1 MSLNIDLQLDAGNVT
16 GGVDGA
22 LQTLERIKALI
33 ESTEPYGERLARN
46 SKVNVDG
53 LLAQMRK
60 LATDT
65 EGAFR
70 RMDEAMKLRQPAA
83 IKRALAELNDPM
95 RRLIDATVQLNNVK
109 FKGIDGIKAAANTQ
123 KATEAVQRLADQYDH
138 AARRANRLD
147 TQHRLAMQS
156 LAQVNATA
164 MVDLDRMA
172 KEAMARVSSFIQTR
186 PATRA
191 PAPVQRTLVPAGAIN
206 LQATTGTPW
215 TGGLGAQQA
224 AAAGA
229 AQSAT
234 ALATA
239 TATAAS
245 AAIAGTS
252 ASNQLTQSLGQQ
264 LAAGNNLHSM
274 YRGLASGFGA
284 MWLTWGAA
292 LPVLTGAAISH
303 SITSMVKQGAELDH
317 AYKTISALGEV
328 AAADIAKMNEE
339 VLRLGASS
347 TYGPREVAKS
357 LETLTLAGL
366 SAKESMEA
374 LQPVLDFSKV
384 GGQSLEVAAETLVAV
399 STAYG
404 YSADQFSYVSDVI
417 SKTAAISM
425 VSTADMAASFRVASA
440 IAQQYKVE
448 LEDTAVA
455 LALLGQA
462 GIRGQAA
469 GTAVRQMYNELM
481 GTTKKAREELDK
493 LGVSIFDNAN
503 GKMKQLGQI
512 MGELSQGL
520 QGMNFEEVMRSLDKL
535 GNERGTKA
543 LAASL
548 QAMAKEA
555 QATGKDFENE
565 FARVTEAVRSAA
577 GFTATAAREMETS
590 TQSLMAGVGASL
602 ETTLMQGFQRAKPA
616 VDEFMIAL
624 REALNADGLAVSL
637 GQLLRTVMELSTLLV
652 KVAGIMAN
660 GLPVVLALGGA
671 FVTAKAAVMGATAGL
686 QIFSGVALALTGVG
700 ATVAAGLR
708 LILGAVFPLSAALV
722 ALYGAWLVL
731 QHAMGQ
737 GVGKKAVDDLDAWT
751 KQMRDGAADYHKQ
764 AERINAGADANHA
777 AEMSRRDE
785 LVGALNDYYKD
796 EIVGL
801 QRTMRQ
807 REQTMAGLNRES
819 VISKKLSEQQQAD
832 QAKLNALLDER
843 KKKLFDADT
852 ALMMNKAGQTA
863 WSNAVQAQHKKKQ
876 DELNKRLGIN
886 PDGSPKADPS
896 GGSSGGRAKNLL
908 ADETRA
914 LQQAQAT
921 RAALEEELY
930 LRRQFPDT
938 YEGMTASAKRLHLLN
953 IQLNATT
960 IDGARALTG
969 QERALKQAEIAEL
982 TKTVALEKAI
992 KVEQDAAAAR
1002 KKLADDTK
1010 RLEDSLNDEA
1020 DKLEAANAVYGKG
1033 KVAIEEMTL
1042 AKMWDAA
1049 ATGESVKI
1057 GNQMVTV
1064 TAKMIDGQTR
1074 LIDAMK
1080 NAEWKAFNKKLD
1092 DQQKS
1097 LNESVAA
1104 LEDEVSFLG
1113 LVGRERK
1120 KILEIRKI
1128 ERQLASEIEELRE
1141 SEMTPAQIAA
1151 GVERKRQLADQAIAL
1166 VEMQDA
1172 FGDLSRI
1179 VGQFESDLT
1188 SAFMNSF
1195 EQGRLDLA
1203 GFKSAFKKLALE
1215 MIKPLVVQYLIQ
1227 PIMGGL
1233 GGILGVVGSLLGG
1246 GGGGQGGAG
1255 SLLGTA
1261 SNMQSAYQW
1270 LSGGYQDTFRSAAN
1284 FFGFGGSAAAPA
1296 VGYGGQALTGLTW
1309 GGKPIASS
1317 AVTGFNGTALSQ
1329 SPGMTISGAGIATV
1343 AAPLI
1348 FGMLMER
1355 FGNSTARI
1363 TGAASTGSHKV
1374 GSTGSADFDM
1384 LTGDT
1389 PDRAAL
1395 LARLADLGAGV
1406 PLDGL
1411 NDRALWQMLSQA
1423 DWQTQQN
1430 ANMDA
1435 PRPIDWT
1442 ALAKAGQNTADFY
1455 RGQGYANPEQLGWW
1469 SNDRYYGSQSPFNGQ
1484 GVDPAIVAQSRRLA
1498 EGVAA
1503 PLNAMALALGQKA
1516 DQFEATVGLAF
1527 DPDKKQGWWAGLSV
1541 SRDGQNVLDFGRRE
1555 GAGVEGKYKSQD
1567 EALRAMFG
1575 GALDAFKSFDL
1586 PEWASSQVEQAQTQL
1601 KALTG
1606 DKIGEQAAA
1615 LYQQAAG
1622 GISATF
1628 VAIERMINLFPD
1640 FAEASQ
1646 DAVYALGELTGG
1658 LDNLASAYGSY
1669 LSNFYSEEER
1679 RQLMFKELD
1688 SELDKL
1694 GIDTIP
1700 RTRAEFREL
1709 VSAQDLSTE
1718 AGREA
1723 FTVLMKLS
1731 GGFAE
1736 FVDAAESAADKA
1748 RERIDSI
1755 FGQISKLWDE
1765 QISNWSKLSSEA
1777 KSVFDVAIKA
1787 AKDLRGQVADTR
1799 QWDAS
1804 AASAW
1809 IDQAL
1814 AGLRATGALP
1824 DSKELADAIAAA
1836 RGGLDMSQYDTVAE
1850 MERDQ
1855 LILAGKLNEIGDSAE
1870 VQMSFAEQQVQLLE
1884 QQRDYWRQQIDLLT
1898 ATGET
1903 ITSIDQGIEY
1913 LADYVREQAALK
1925 AAEEAEKEAAREAA
1939 RRAARRGDWGG
1950 GGGGGGPSMPTRA
1963 IDLDK
1968 GTITWPDG
1976 RVTYLTADELA
1987 MYRGDKK
1994 IFDPLSGK
2002 TYVYDPKTG
2011 KKVPAHAAGG
2021 YYAGG
2026 LALVGERGPE
2036 LINFASPGHVY
2047 TAVQTRDM
2055 MRGGDNAELIAE
2067 LRELRARLDKIER
2080 NTAVLPQTHDVID
2093 RVTAGGNAMLT
2104 EAA

>member
-95 RRLIDATVQLNNVK
+95 RRLIDATVQLNGVK

-164 MVDLDRMA
+164 MVDLDRMT
-172 KEAMARVSSFIQTR
+172 KEAMARVSNFIQNH

-191 PAPVQRTLVPAGAIN
+191 PAPVQRTPVPAGAIN

-224 AAAGA
+224 AAASA

-234 ALATA
+234 ALAAATA
-239 TATAAS
+239 TATS

-264 LAAGNNLHSM
+264 LVAGNNLHSM

-317 AYKTISALGEV
+317 TYKTISALGEV

-520 QGMNFEEVMRSLDKL
+520 QGMDFEGVMRSLDKL

-565 FARVTEAVRSAA
+565 FARVTAAVRSAA

-616 VDEFMIAL
+616 VDEFMITL

-686 QIFSGVALALTGVG
+686 QVFSGVALALTGVG
-700 ATVAAGLR
+700 ATAAAGLR

-731 QHAMGQ
+731 QHALGQ
-737 GVGKKAVDDLDAWT
+737 GAGKKAVDDLDAWT

-764 AERINAGADANHA
+764 AERINAGADATHV

-785 LVGALNDYYKD
+785 LAGALNDHYKN

-801 QRTMRQ
+801 QRTIRQ
-807 REQTMAGLNRES
+807 REQMMAGLNRES

-832 QAKLNALLDER
+832 QAKLNSILDER

-852 ALMMNKAGQTA
+852 ALMMNEAGRTA

-896 GGSSGGRAKNLL
+896 GGSGSGGGRAKNLL

-1080 NAEWKAFNKKLD
+1080 KAEWKAFNQKLD
-1092 DQQKS
+1092 EQQNS

-1104 LEDEVSFLG
+1104 LEDEVAFLG

-1128 ERQLASEIEELRE
+1128 ERQLESDIEKLRK
-1141 SEMTPAQIAA
+1141 SEMTPAEIAA
-1151 GVERKRQLADQAIAL
+1151 GVERKRQLADQATAL

-1172 FGDLSRI
+1172 FGDLSQM

-1215 MIKPLVVQYLIQ
+1215 MIKPLVVQYFIQ
-1227 PIMGGL
+1227 PIMGSL

-1255 SLLGTA
+1255 GLFSTA
-1261 SNMQSAYQW
+1261 SNANSLFSGASMISNWMGTGAGAGMGTLAYGNMIGAM
-1270 LSGGYQDTFRSAAN
+1270 GGDGLGAFMAAN
-1284 FFGFGGSAAAPA
+1284 GG
-1296 VGYGGQALTGLTW
+1296 W
-1309 GGKPIASS
+1309 G
-1317 AVTGFNGTALSQ
+1317 T
-1329 SPGMTISGAGIATV
+1329 SGAGALANSAGSAFGGAAAGIAAV

-1348 FGMLMER
+1348 IGSLIER
-1355 FGNSTARI
+1355 NSRDRFS
-1363 TGAASTGSHKV
+1363 GAAYATSGGNDPFVNTV
-1374 GSTGSADFDM
+1374 AGSTSFDY
-1384 LTGDT
+1384 LTGDL

-1395 LARLADLGAGV
+1395 MARLEELGA
-1406 PLDGL
+1406 PMEAISDW
-1411 NDRALWQMLSQA
+1411 NDRALLRLMESAAA
-1423 DWQTQQN
+1423 DN
-1430 ANMDA
+1430 SEFGIN
-1435 PRPIDWT
+1435 WT
-1442 ALAKAGQNTADFY
+1442 SRVRDMRDTSDFY
-1455 RGQGYANPEQLGWW
+1455 RGAGYAHPEELGWW
-1469 SNDRYYGSQSPFNGQ
+1469 NNKDNANLST
-1484 GVDPAIVAQSRRLA
+1484 DPALIQASRDIALSIIGPL
-1498 EGVAA
+1498 EGIGALIGDEAA
-1503 PLNAMALALGQKA
+1503 YR
-1516 DQFEATVGLAF
+1516 ATVGFANRGEGNGL
-1527 DPDKKQGWWAGLSV
+1527 WAGLNLQ
-1541 SRDGQNVLDFGRRE
+1541 RDGQNVADWVNTDDFHSVG
-1555 GAGVEGKYKSQD
+1555 
-1567 EALRAMFG
+1567 EAVRAMYST
-1575 GALDAFKSFDL
+1575 ALGTLDSFDL
-1586 PEWASSQVEQAQTQL
+1586 PGWADKQVTDART
-1601 KALTG
+1601 AL
-1606 DKIGEQAAA
+1606 DALEGENMGQEAAA
-1615 LYQQAAG
+1615 LYAQTTAG
-1622 GISATF
+1622 
-1628 VAIERMINLFPD
+1628 IEQMYRSIQRLIDMFPD
-1640 FAEASQ
+1640 FSNATQ
-1646 DAVYALGELTGG
+1646 DAVYALAELMGG
-1658 LDNLASAYGSY
+1658 MDNLASAYGSY
-1669 LSNFYSEEER
+1669 LSSFYSEEER

-1736 FVDAAESAADKA
+1736 FVDAAESAADNA

-1799 QWDAS
+1799 QWDART
-1804 AASAW
+1804 ANAY

-1836 RGGLDMSQYDTVAE
+1836 RGGLDMSQYDTLAD

-1855 LILAGKLNEIGDSAE
+1855 LILAGKLKEIGDSAE

-1903 ITSIDQGIEY
+1903 ITSIDQGIKY

-1925 AAEEAEKEAAREAA
+1925 AAEEAEKKASQEAA

-1950 GGGGGGPSMPTRA
+1950 GGGGGQDLTSITR
-1963 IDLDK
+1963 
-1968 GTITWPDG
+1968 TINWETGEYVYPDG
-1976 RVTYLTADELA
+1976 SGGTMSAAELE
-1987 MYRGDKK
+1987 RFRK
-1994 IFDPLSGK
+1994 IRDGELDPFRLINDL
-2002 TYVYDPKTG
+2002 Y
-2011 KKVPAHAAGG
+2011 KVPRHADGG
-2021 YYAGG
+2021 RYAGG

>member
-164 MVDLDRMA
+164 MVDLDRMT
-172 KEAMARVSSFIQTR
+172 KEAMARVSNFIQNH

-191 PAPVQRTLVPAGAIN
+191 PAPVQRTPVPAGAIN

-234 ALATA
+234 ALAAATA
-239 TATAAS
+239 TATS

-317 AYKTISALGEV
+317 TYKTISALGEV

-404 YSADQFSYVSDVI
+404 YSVDQFSYVSDVI

-520 QGMNFEEVMRSLDKL
+520 QGMDFEGVMRSLDKL

-543 LAASL
+543 LASSL

-565 FARVTEAVRSAA
+565 FARVTAAVRSAA

-616 VDEFMIAL
+616 VDEFMITL

-686 QIFSGVALALTGVG
+686 QVFSGVALALTGVG
-700 ATVAAGLR
+700 ATAAAGLR

-731 QHAMGQ
+731 QHALGQ
-737 GVGKKAVDDLDAWT
+737 GAGKKAVDDLDAWT

-764 AERINAGADANHA
+764 AERINAGADATHV

-785 LVGALNDYYKD
+785 LAGALNDHYKN

-801 QRTMRQ
+801 QRTIRQ
-807 REQTMAGLNRES
+807 REQMMAGLNRES

-832 QAKLNALLDER
+832 QAKLNSILDER

-852 ALMMNKAGQTA
+852 ALMMNEAGRTA

-876 DELNKRLGIN
+876 EELNKRLGLN
-886 PDGSPKADPS
+886 PDGSPKADPSGGSGS

-1080 NAEWKAFNKKLD
+1080 KAEWKAFNQKLD
-1092 DQQKS
+1092 EQQNS

-1104 LEDEVSFLG
+1104 LEDEVAFLG

-1128 ERQLASEIEELRE
+1128 ERQLASDIEKLHK
-1141 SEMTPAQIAA
+1141 SEMTPAEIAA

-1172 FGDLSRI
+1172 FGDLSQM

-1215 MIKPLVVQYLIQ
+1215 MIKPLVVQYFIQ
-1227 PIMGGL
+1227 PIMGSL

-1246 GGGGQGGAG
+1246 AGSGQGGAG

-1261 SNMQSAYQW
+1261 SNLNSAW
-1270 LSGGYQDTFRSAAN
+1270 GMLNGTGTGLSGIGYNMLA
-1284 FFGFGGSAAAPA
+1284 GLPGS
-1296 VGYGGQALTGLTW
+1296 VGYGML
-1309 GGKPIASS
+1309 
-1317 AVTGFNGTALSQ
+1317 
-1329 SPGMTISGAGIATV
+1329 PGMTVGSQQAAMLAAQTQAFGGAGLQATAGAAQTAQGASWMAGNAAGIAAV

-1348 FGMLMER
+1348 IGSLIER
-1355 FGNSTARI
+1355 NARDRFS
-1363 TGAASTGSHKV
+1363 GAAYATSGGNDPFANTIA
-1374 GSTGSADFDM
+1374 GSTGFDY
-1384 LTGDT
+1384 LTGDL

-1395 LARLADLGAGV
+1395 MARLEELGA
-1406 PLDGL
+1406 PMEAISDW
-1411 NDRALWQMLSQA
+1411 NDRALLRLMESAAA
-1423 DWQTQQN
+1423 DN
-1430 ANMDA
+1430 SEFGIN
-1435 PRPIDWT
+1435 WT
-1442 ALAKAGQNTADFY
+1442 SRVRDMRDTPDFY
-1455 RGQGYANPEQLGWW
+1455 RGAGYAHPEELGWW
-1469 SNDRYYGSQSPFNGQ
+1469 NNKDNANLST
-1484 GVDPAIVAQSRRLA
+1484 DPALIQASRDIALSIIGPL
-1498 EGVAA
+1498 EGIGALIGDEAA
-1503 PLNAMALALGQKA
+1503 YR
-1516 DQFEATVGLAF
+1516 ATVGFANRGEGNGL
-1527 DPDKKQGWWAGLSV
+1527 WAGLNLQ
-1541 SRDGQNVLDFGRRE
+1541 RDGQNVADWVNTDDFHSVG
-1555 GAGVEGKYKSQD
+1555 
-1567 EALRAMFG
+1567 EAVRAMYST
-1575 GALDAFKSFDL
+1575 ALGTLDSFDL
-1586 PEWASSQVEQAQTQL
+1586 PGWADKQVTDART
-1601 KALTG
+1601 AL
-1606 DKIGEQAAA
+1606 DALEGENMGQEAAA
-1615 LYQQAAG
+1615 LYAQTTAG
-1622 GISATF
+1622 
-1628 VAIERMINLFPD
+1628 IEQMYRSIQRLIDMFPD
-1640 FAEASQ
+1640 FSNATQ
-1646 DAVYALGELTGG
+1646 DAVYALAELMGG
-1658 LDNLASAYGSY
+1658 MDNLASAYGSY

-1736 FVDAAESAADKA
+1736 FVDAAESAADNA

-1799 QWDAS
+1799 QWDART
-1804 AASAW
+1804 ANAY

-1836 RGGLDMSQYDTVAE
+1836 RGGLDMSQYDTLAD

-1884 QQRDYWRQQIDLLT
+1884 QQRDYWRQQIDLLN

-1913 LADYVREQAALK
+1913 LADYVREQAAIK
-1925 AAEEAEKEAAREAA
+1925 AAEEAEKEASREAA
-1939 RRAARRGDWGG
+1939 RRAAPSISPGDWGG
-1950 GGGGGGPSMPTRA
+1950 GGWGGGGGQDLTSITRTINWETGEYVYPDGSGGTMSAEELEYFRKILDGELDPTR
-1963 IDLDK
+1963 IISDLYQV
-1968 GTITWPDG
+1968 PRHADG
-1976 RVTYLTADELA
+1976 GR
-1987 MYRGDKK
+1987 
-1994 IFDPLSGK
+1994 
-2002 TYVYDPKTG
+2002 
-2011 KKVPAHAAGG
+2011 
-2021 YYAGG
+2021 YAGG

-2036 LINFASPGHVY
+2036 LINFDSPGHVY

-2055 MRGGDNAELIAE
+2055 MRGGDNAELIDE